1 VQPRQLLEQ
10 LAVPVELAQVLDG
23 VCLAEALAQHL
34 TRREARG
41 ERWRLEAGGWR
52 LEAGGWRLEAG
63 GWRLEAGRR
72 TLDAGRER
80 PTLVRHLRPEELNA
94 CLQQRRQRRVVSQR

>member
-63 GWRLEAGRR
+63 GWTLDAGRW

>member
-23 VCLAEALAQHL
+23 VCLAEALAQNL

-63 GWRLEAGRR
+63 GWRLDAGRW
-72 TLDAGRER
+72 TLDARGQ
-80 PTLVRHLRPEELNA
+80 P
-94 CLQQRRQRRVVSQR
+94 

>member
-63 GWRLEAGRR
+63 GWRLEAGRW